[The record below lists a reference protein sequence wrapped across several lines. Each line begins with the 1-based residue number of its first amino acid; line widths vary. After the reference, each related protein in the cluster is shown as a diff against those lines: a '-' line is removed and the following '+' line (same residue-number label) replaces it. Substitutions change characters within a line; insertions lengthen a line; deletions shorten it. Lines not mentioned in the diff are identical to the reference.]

1 MGAQFEYEIINKSK
15 ATREELQKEW
25 DTIVSRCRYESG
37 HGSYSGTLKEC
48 SGMQIVNLH
57 FPNFNEAYEWLEG
70 NTQKW
75 EAAKLVSYDDVEK
88 KVTRQITFNG
98 EAAGK
103 SSSQNWKACRFQRL
117 HDLRCVVRN
126 WSESSKIVYADQLT
140 DQKKKMLE
148 RELEKYELLNA
159 DYEKNKISFRAL
171 HANSW
176 KFFDADLPFGLED
189 WKEMKRLRALLAKT
203 KPKIDKAHAALAE
216 RDRKYADSIIKTK
229 TVNNGKKFVVGGW
242 CSC

>member
-1 MGAQFEYEIINKSK
+1 MGAQFEYEIINKK
-15 ATREELQKEW
+15 EATREELQKEW
-25 DTIVSRCRYESG
+25 TTIVNNCLHEGG

-48 SGMQIVNLH
+48 SGMQVVNLH

-75 EAAKLVSYDDVEK
+75 EAAKLVSFDDVET
-88 KVTRQITFNG
+88 KVTQQITFNR
-98 EAAGK
+98 EAAG
-103 SSSQNWKACRFQRL
+103 RFRGL
-117 HDLRCVVRN
+117 HDLRCVIRK
-126 WSESSKIVYADQLT
+126 WDGEYKIVYADQLA
-140 DQKKKMLE
+140 DHKKKMLE

-159 DYEKNKISFRAL
+159 DYEKNKISFREL

-176 KFFDADLPFGLED
+176 KFFDADVPFGPED

-203 KPKIDKAHAALAE
+203 KLKIDKLHAPLAE

-229 TVNNGKKFVVGGW
+229 TINNGKKFVVGGW

>member
-1 MGAQFEYEIINKSK
+1 MGAQFEYEIINKKK

-25 DTIVSRCRYESG
+25 TTIVNNCLHESG
-37 HGSYSGTLKEC
+37 HDSYSGTLKEC
-48 SGMQIVNLH
+48 SGMQVVNLH

-75 EAAKLVSYDDVEK
+75 EAAKLVSFDDVET
-88 KVTRQITFNG
+88 KVTQQITFNG
-98 EAAGK
+98 EAAG
-103 SSSQNWKACRFQRL
+103 RFQRL
-117 HDLRCVVRN
+117 HDLRCVIRKC
-126 WSESSKIVYADQLT
+126 SDSSKTIYADQLT
-140 DQKKKMLE
+140 DQKKKMLK
-148 RELEKYELLNA
+148 RELEKYESVLWHA
-159 DYEKNKISFRAL
+159 DYEKNKNSFRAL

-176 KFFDADLPFGLED
+176 KFFDADVTFGPED
-189 WKEMKRLRALLAKT
+189 WKEMKRLRASLAKNRL
-203 KPKIDKAHAALAE
+203 KINKLHAPLVE